1 MPGMHPPVSRL
12 TVVGPRR
19 RLDLV
24 LPSTLS
30 VAELLPELIR
40 LGGGPPETGELRAW
54 SLTRPAGPDIAPSA
68 TLREAGVR
76 DGDVLVLRH
85 EHAPPLG
92 LLGYGAAD
100 AVRQAVDRSGGVW
113 TTRWR
118 VTVLLSF
125 AGLAIA
131 GLAAALP
138 AADPQLTAVLGG
150 VVAALLLAAG
160 RLAATDPPVAR
171 ALVALAALPAAAAGT
186 GGGELAG
193 TSTVAGALTWAAVG
207 VLVTGLGALG
217 TGPDVRPVAV
227 ALNLGAVAAIP
238 VAGAADVAG
247 PAHAAEVVAVAAALI
262 VAALPLLPALAVR
275 ITRKS
280 LVGAVELAEDDAAT
294 AAATARSQ
302 LVALLWTAAGLLVAL
317 AVVLALDGGTAIR
330 VLLAV
335 IGLAV
340 LVRARDY
347 RFTVEVL
354 PLAAG
359 GLAVAAALAA
369 SIAVDMLA
377 SGDNLPAAAV
387 PAALAAVAV
396 GGVLPQTQALFAAPA
411 WVRALRWLD
420 ALTMAALPVLLLAVL
435 GVYELVADTVGGR

>member
-30 VAELLPELIR
+30 VAELLPELVR
-40 LGGGPPETGELRAW
+40 LGGGPPEAGELRAW
-54 SLTRPAGPDIAPSA
+54 SLTRPTGPDIAPSA

-118 VTVLLSF
+118 VAVLLVF
-125 AGLAIA
+125 GGLAAA

-138 AADPQLTAVLGG
+138 AAAPGLTAVLG
-150 VVAALLLAAG
+150 VAAAALLLGAG
-160 RLAATDPPVAR
+160 RLAAVDPSVAR

-193 TSTVAGALTWAAVG
+193 TTTVAGALAWAAVG
-207 VLVTGLGALG
+207 VLGAGLGALG
-217 TGPDVRPVAV
+217 TGPAVRPVAI
-227 ALNLGAVAAIP
+227 ALVLGAVAAMP
-238 VAGAADVAG
+238 TAAGADAAG
-247 PAHAAEVVAVAAALI
+247 PAHAAKVVAVAVAVI

-275 ITRKS
+275 VTRTS
-280 LVGAVELAEDDAAT
+280 LVSAVELAEDDAT
-294 AAATARSQ
+294 AAALTARSQ
-302 LVALLWTAAGLLVAL
+302 LVALHWTVAGLLAAL
-317 AVVLALDGGTAIR
+317 AAVLALDGGPAAR
-330 VLLAV
+330 VLLAAV
-335 IGLAV
+335 GLAV

-359 GLAVAAALAA
+359 GLAVIAALAA
-369 SIAVDMLA
+369 SIALDLLA
-377 SGDNLPAAAV
+377 SGDNLLAAAV
-387 PAALAAVAV
+387 PAAIAALAV
-396 GGVLPQTQALFAAPA
+396 GGALPQAQALFAAPA
-411 WVRALRWLD
+411 WARALRWLD
-420 ALTMAALPVLLLAVL
+420 ALTLAALPVLLLAVL
-435 GVYELVADTVGGR
+435 GFYELVADMVSGR

>member
-1 MPGMHPPVSRL
+1 VSRL

-30 VAELLPELIR
+30 VAELLLELVR
-40 LGGGPPETGELRAW
+40 LGGGPPETGELRTW
-54 SLTRPAGPDIAPSA
+54 SLTRPTGPDIAPSA

-76 DGDVLVLRH
+76 DGAVLVLRH

-125 AGLAIA
+125 AGFAIA
-131 GLAAALP
+131 GLAATLP

-150 VVAALLLAAG
+150 VAAALLLAAG

-171 ALVALAALPAAAAGT
+171 ALVALAALPAAAAGA

-193 TSTVAGALTWAAVG
+193 TTTIAGTLTWAAVG
-207 VLVTGLGALG
+207 VLGVGLGALG
-217 TGPDVRPVAV
+217 TGPAVRPLAV
-227 ALNLGAVAAIP
+227 ALILGAVAAIP
-238 VAGAADVAG
+238 VAGGADVAG
-247 PAHAAEVVAVAAALI
+247 PTHVAEVVAVAAALI

-330 VLLAV
+330 VLLAA

-377 SGDNLPAAAV
+377 SGDTLPAAAV
-387 PAALAAVAV
+387 PAAVAAVAV
-396 GGVLPQTQALFAAPA
+396 GGVLPQAQALFAAPA

-435 GVYELVADTVGGR
+435 GVYELVADTVSGR